1 MLIGV
6 DGCRDGWVA
15 VSRADSGEFR
25 WRRIDA
31 LADLFP
37 EGKRGTLRGCPFPT
51 DAVLPRVVAV
61 DIPIG
66 LTRRGAR
73 LCDGE
78 ARVRL
83 GARRCC
89 VFTPPIRPMLAAR
102 SHAEASAVR
111 RRVEGKGVSI
121 QAWAIVPKIREADRL
136 LRRHPSY
143 RAIVREAHPEV
154 CFALLNGGVPLVAPK
169 KTDAGH
175 RQRVRLLRAWCGEA
189 ITRAL
194 AERRTLRCAADD
206 IVDAFATL
214 WTAERVHRGEA
225 ITLPAAPPC
234 DVHGLRMEIVV

>member
-31 LADLFP
+31 LADLF
-37 EGKRGTLRGCPFPT
+37 R
-51 DAVLPRVVAV
+51 DAVRPRVVAV

-66 LTRRGAR
+66 LTKRGAR

-83 GARRCC
+83 GERRCC

-143 RAIVREAHPEV
+143 RPIVHEAHPEV
-154 CFALLNGGVPLVAPK
+154 CFALLNGGSPLAAPK
-169 KTDAGH
+169 KTATGH

-194 AERRTLRCAADD
+194 AERRALGCAADD
-206 IVDAFATL
+206 VVDAFATL
-214 WTAERVHRGEA
+214 WTAERIHRGQA
-225 ITLPAAPPC
+225 TTLPADPPC
-234 DVHGLRMEIVV
+234 DAHGLRMEIVV